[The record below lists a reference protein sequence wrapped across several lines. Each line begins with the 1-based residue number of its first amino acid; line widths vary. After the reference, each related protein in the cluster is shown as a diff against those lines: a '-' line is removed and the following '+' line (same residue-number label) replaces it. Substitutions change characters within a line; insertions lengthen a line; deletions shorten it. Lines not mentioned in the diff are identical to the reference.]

1 MKFYFN
7 SPRFFYFKTIKFII
21 KEIFYSIFSLN
32 FKQSFRFI
40 LLFIFKFKSLILIN
54 DKTLINII
62 LNKKDAIYCTFIY
75 NHHIV
80 FYKNGMLHNAKN
92 ASYIHNSGYKAF
104 YLNDEYYGNHNNFTK
119 QSWRRF
125 VKMQVFL

>member
-7 SPRFFYFKTIKFII
+7 SPRCFYFKTIKFII
-21 KEIFYSIFSLN
+21 KEIFYLIFSLN
-32 FKQSFRFI
+32 FKQLFRFI

-54 DKTLINII
+54 DKIMINII
-62 LNKKDAIYCTFIY
+62 LNKKDAIYYTFVY

-92 ASYIHNSGYKAF
+92 AAYINDLGYKQF
-104 YLNDEYYGNHNNFTK
+104 VLNDECYGNNNDFTK
-119 QSWRRF
+119 KSWRRF
-125 VKMQVFL
+125 VKMQAFL